1 MMPFPMPNS
10 KITFLTAVVVASL
23 AAMLLPAGAA
33 AQQPTPEDR
42 YIAARDAAIA
52 RISAIKDAEKAD
64 AAAKKIEPHLQARMV
79 AILGETKRA
88 GYGPAV
94 LNADTFSK
102 GDEGF
107 GMLDGLRMDSE
118 LGANGEKAGQ
128 NGTDGNYVEPRSHI
142 IVTTQTLFARW
153 LRGHRDWWDKGL
165 TNVPQQIDA
174 ALRFEG
180 LYTQAIPTDSAV
192 ISFGPLPIAAPAGTI
207 STYAILGGRTQS
219 EVPDDADE
227 VFVAALADGKVY
239 IAYGSIAPKIQV
251 KACTAARTATNKQAA
266 EAYEK
271 LQRKQIDKKTYDKF
285 DGLREQAEDV
295 FKRCFTKAAPE
306 QPAFAEAT
314 RQAEALLAAALGR

>member
-1 MMPFPMPNS
+1 MPNS
-10 KITFLTAVVVASL
+10 KSTVLAVLVVAAL
-23 AAMLLPAGAA
+23 AAMLSSAGAA
-33 AQQPTPEDR
+33 SQQSALEDR

-64 AAAKKIEPHLQARMV
+64 ADAKKIEPDLQARMV

-88 GYGPAV
+88 GYRPAA
-94 LNADTFSK
+94 LNADTFSR

-107 GMLDGLRMDSE
+107 GMLDGLRLDSE

-128 NGTDGNYVEPRSHI
+128 NGADGNYVEPRSHI
-142 IVTTQTLFARW
+142 IVTTQSLFARW
-153 LRGHRDWWDKGL
+153 LRGHGTWWDKGV
-165 TNVPQQIDA
+165 TNVPQQIGA
-174 ALRFEG
+174 ALKFEG

-192 ISFGPLPIAAPAGTI
+192 ISFGPLPIAVPAGTG
-207 STYAILGGRTQS
+207 SAYAMLAGRTQS
-219 EVPDDADE
+219 DVPNEADE

-239 IAYGSIAPKIQV
+239 IAYGTIAPKVQV
-251 KACTAARTATNKQAA
+251 AACTAARTATNKRFE
-266 EAYEK
+266 EALEK
-271 LQRKQIDKKTYDKF
+271 FRRKDIDQKTYDRF
-285 DGLREQAEDV
+285 DHSREQAEDI